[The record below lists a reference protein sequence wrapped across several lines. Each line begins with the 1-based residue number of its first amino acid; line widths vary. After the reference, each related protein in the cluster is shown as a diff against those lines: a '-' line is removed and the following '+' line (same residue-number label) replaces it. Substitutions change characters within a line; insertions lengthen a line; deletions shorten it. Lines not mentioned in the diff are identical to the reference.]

1 MTAYEYLQRYVVSIL
16 KPSHISG
23 IGYFAVRDIEKGDLI
38 FNPWYGESGV
48 YSITQ
53 EELFTLPEDLQKSIY
68 ETFDNRIYYLDK
80 QGKEQK
86 VEKQYGKIFF
96 LLEKGFH
103 WLYIYPPLFINSGLQ
118 DANVDTEIYNPV
130 AIRDIK
136 KGEELLANYG
146 SKFTFKPKNFI

>member
-1 MTAYEYLQRYVVSIL
+1 MTAYEYLQKYVVSIL

-23 IGYFAVRDIEKGDLI
+23 VGYFAVRDIQKGDLI

-53 EELFTLPEDLQKSIY
+53 EELFTLPKELQSSIY
-68 ETFDNRIYYLDK
+68 ETFDNKIYYLDK
-80 QGKEQK
+80 QGNEQK
-86 VEKQYGKIFF
+86 VEKEYGKIFI

-103 WLYIYPPLFINSGLQ
+103 WLYIYPAMFINSGLQ
-118 DANVDTEIYNPV
+118 DANIDTEIYNPV
-130 AIRDIK
+130 AMRDIR